1 MTSRRWVPVAWIAA
15 CVPCAL
21 LNAVIWLNTLRQGAI
36 YTDFGGYY
44 ALARLGLAHGWASL
58 YDLDQQRAAWMATGP
73 LHWYPNMYPPLVAW
87 VVSPLTAL
95 PFPVA
100 YGVWSLSMLVLL
112 LVSWWIGAAGS
123 RLERT
128 AQLVAALGLL
138 PAGFGLY
145 IGQVLFVDLAAV
157 LVCWW
162 LLSRRR
168 EFAAGA
174 VLAATAVKP
183 QLAFLVPV
191 ALLASYRLSSFGGWL
206 LASAIVI
213 LAESLAIGPAS
224 IQIYVARLQAAPA
237 NPALLALQP
246 DQSLPGL
253 LGYGPAAA
261 IAQGVVLA
269 AVAAVGWRYR
279 RSGPEIPIAAGLC
292 GSLLAT
298 PFLHVEDFTL
308 LLAAGWLYLRTRP
321 RGLDVALLA
330 VGYTTLQLALG
341 GGLAIVPFEVAW
353 LCAMLIRRPPVAPEM
368 SFDPAGRP
376 EREPVAVSASGG
388 DAEAVQA

>member
-1 MTSRRWVPVAWIAA
+1 
-15 CVPCAL
+15 
-21 LNAVIWLNTLRQGAI
+21 
-36 YTDFGGYY
+36 
-44 ALARLGLAHGWASL
+44 
-58 YDLDQQRAAWMATGP
+58 
-73 LHWYPNMYPPLVAW
+73 MYPPLVAW
-87 VVSPLTAL
+87 VVAPLTAL

-123 RLERT
+123 RLEKT

-157 LVCWW
+157 LACWW

-168 EFAAGA
+168 EFAAGV
-174 VLAATAVKP
+174 VLAATAIKP
-183 QLAFLVPV
+183 QLAFLVPL
-191 ALLASYRLSSFGGWL
+191 ALLVSDRLACFGGWL
-206 LASAIVI
+206 LATAIVI
-213 LAESLAIGPAS
+213 LVESLAIGPAS

-261 IAQGVVLA
+261 IAQVVVLA

-308 LLAAGWLYLRTRP
+308 LLAAGWLYLRTSP
-321 RGLDVALLA
+321 RGLEVALLA
-330 VGYTTLQLALG
+330 LGYATLQLALG
-341 GGLAIVPFEVAW
+341 GGIGIVPFEVAW
-353 LCAMLIRRPPVAPEM
+353 LCTMLIRRPPVAQEATL
-368 SFDPAGRP
+368 DPADRAGP
-376 EREPVAVSASGG
+376 EPVAVSASGG
-388 DAEAVQA
+388 DAEAARA